1 MPKII
6 KSAKGT
12 FTASNITVD
21 SSGRVITASSG
32 AGAANM
38 IMTES
43 LSNNTTAGTFTA
55 NPAANKIHLYLRG
68 GGAGGG
74 GGNPGPH
81 GDGGHGG
88 FGVWSIPISQP
99 YAVPYSMG
107 AGNALQP
114 DTNVP
119 GAAGGASTFDTNQV
133 ANGGN
138 GGGRGPSPGNPGSPG
153 NAPGSL
159 IDFSQPTNALMTPY
173 MLAFQ
178 MASGELVPTT
188 AAPITHTGAGGP
200 GPGGTGG
207 PGGFKIFEDIG

>member
-6 KSAKGT
+6 KSAKGS
-12 FTASNITVD
+12 FTASSISVD
-21 SSGRVITASSG
+21 SSGRVYTASSG

-38 IMTES
+38 VLTEVIG
-43 LSNNTTAGTFTA
+43 NDTTAGTFTA
-55 NPAANKIHLYLRG
+55 QPNANKIHLYLRG

-99 YAVPYSMG
+99 YAVPYAMG
-107 AGNALQP
+107 AGNGLLP
-114 DTNVP
+114 DPNIP
-119 GAAGGASTFDTNQV
+119 GASGGASTFDTNKV

-138 GGGRGPSPGNPGSPG
+138 GGGRGPNPGVPGSPG
-153 NAPGSL
+153 NAPGATV
-159 IDFSQPTNALMTPY
+159 DFSQPTNALQVPY
-173 MLAFQ
+173 YLAQF
-178 MASGELVPTT
+178 MGTGNLVPTT

-200 GPGGTGG
+200 GPSGTGG
-207 PGGFKIFEDIG
+207 PGGFKIYEDIG